1 MILSFRR
8 TAALL
13 SGLVFVSASHATP
26 ISTNFSNYAGLAWGS
41 GTAATISQGGIRL
54 QALEGRY
61 EVTSLPEVNLKDF
74 DGVTRVI
81 QLDLFGAN
89 FDFLG
94 FSIRDL
100 YSNGVLTLTSDRGG
114 EAIIP
119 RGFLSWSYSGALWED
134 LEWVKLTYTG
144 RSTEAKFTSFTLDD
158 EPTVANTVPEP
169 GALALMG
176 LALAMVGV
184 TRKRRT

>member
-1 MILSFRR
+1 MIFSFRR
-8 TAALL
+8 TAAVL
-13 SGLVFVSASHATP
+13 SGLLFVSAGQAAP
-26 ISTNFSNYAGLAWGS
+26 ITTNFSNYADLGWGS

-61 EVTSLPEVNLKDF
+61 EVTFVPEVNLKDF
-74 DGVTRVI
+74 DGVNRVI

-119 RGFLSWSYSGALWED
+119 QGYRSWSYSGALWED
-134 LEWVKLTYTG
+134 LDWVRFTYTG
-144 RSTEAKFTSFTLDD
+144 RFTEAKFTSFTLDD

-184 TRKRRT
+184 TRRRRG